1 MDTLKFSQHAAG
13 QTCGSPV
20 QAEPIVHQGQGPAS
34 GEHAD
39 AGFNNALMKVV
50 SQLMVGKGNPRLGQ
64 IQLKDESPDET
75 SDKQHH
81 SDTLPLKDDAQQQLM
96 QALLMTKPLQVE
108 PITYAG
114 SAQPLQAA
122 LTLQVQS
129 LREGKSA
136 GKGEGI
142 PTLASGADVT
152 PVPEQTQT
160 QTQTQLTALPQHMVA
175 PLHITATPAVMTQPA
190 SSGVATPAMLN
201 TAMPGHTS
209 TMKLDTEES
218 RWSQQLSQALG
229 ERLQFQVKNHIQHAT
244 IRLDPPAMGK
254 LDISLQLDDGGRV
267 AVQINASHAE
277 VYRALQQTSN
287 DLRQSLTEQNFVQV
301 NVQVSS
307 QSGQQQSQ
315 EQPFAQQQDTIVA
328 GDEITL
334 AMPQSDSLRREDD
347 SVLLTI

>member
-13 QTCGSPV
+13 QACGSSV
-20 QAEPIVHQGQGPAS
+20 QAEPIVHQGRGPAS

-39 AGFNNALMKVV
+39 AGFNNALMQVV

-64 IQLKDESPDET
+64 IPLQDESPDET

-96 QALLMTKPLQVE
+96 QALLMTKPLQAE

-122 LTLQVQS
+122 LTPQVQS
-129 LREGKSA
+129 LREGKPA

-152 PVPEQTQT
+152 LVPEQA
-160 QTQTQLTALPQHMVA
+160 QTQLTALPQYMVA
-175 PLHITATPAVMTQPA
+175 PLHITATPAIMAQPV

-201 TAMPGHTS
+201 IAMPGHTS
-209 TMKLDTEES
+209 TIKLDTEES
-218 RWSQQLSQALG
+218 RWSQQLSQVLG

-307 QSGQQQSQ
+307 QSGQRQSQ
-315 EQPFAQQQDTIVA
+315 QQPFAQQQDTIVA
-328 GDEITL
+328 GDEVTL
-334 AMPQSDSLRREDD
+334 AMPQSRRLRREDD